1 LIERQ
6 GRASKRND
14 GVPVYGVFEE
24 LPMWDRDKLIVYI
37 ANQMLNQGQQAIA
50 TILKIPI
57 ENVPLPSQRLGY
69 VLPDERLG

>member
-1 LIERQ
+1 
-6 GRASKRND
+6 
-14 GVPVYGVFEE
+14 
-24 LPMWDRDKLIVYI
+24 MWDRDKLIVYI

-57 ENVPLPSQRLGY
+57 ENVPLPSQKLGY